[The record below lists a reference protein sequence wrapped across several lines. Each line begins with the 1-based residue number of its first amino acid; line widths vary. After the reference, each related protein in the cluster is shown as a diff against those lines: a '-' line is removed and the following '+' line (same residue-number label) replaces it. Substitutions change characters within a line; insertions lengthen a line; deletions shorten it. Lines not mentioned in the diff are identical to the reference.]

1 MKSNYQSRL
10 AERDRPRVDMRR
22 YEARVMVDELV
33 QDAYRR
39 EENKKLADFAEA
51 LILAEE
57 CFLLAAYRVYG
68 YAEIRG
74 YRLWK
79 EAFELREEARTSL
92 RAGGHYEDA
101 GMGQNVEDYAIQ
113 EELRKIGIN
122 VRKWLEGAEMV
133 HREDGRCELVC
144 PNAPGKEARH
154 ESKEA

>member
-1 MKSNYQSRL
+1 MKSNYQNRL

-33 QDAYRR
+33 QDAYKR
-39 EENKKLADFAEA
+39 EEEKKLADFAEA

-57 CFLLAAYRVYG
+57 SFLLAAYRVYG

-101 GMGQNVEDYAIQ
+101 GMGKNVEDYAIQ
-113 EELRKIGIN
+113 EELRKIGIS

-144 PNAPGKEARH
+144 PNAPRKEAHR
-154 ESKEA
+154 EEKKK

>member
-1 MKSNYQSRL
+1 MRSNYQNRL

-33 QDAYRR
+33 QDAYKR
-39 EENKKLADFAEA
+39 EEEKKLADFAEA
-51 LILAEE
+51 MILAEE
-57 CFLLAAYRVYG
+57 IFLLAAYRVYG

-79 EAFELREEARTSL
+79 EAFELREEARMSL

-101 GMGQNVEDYAIQ
+101 GMGKNVEDYAIQ

-144 PNAPGKEARH
+144 PNAPGKEAHR
-154 ESKEA
+154 EEKA